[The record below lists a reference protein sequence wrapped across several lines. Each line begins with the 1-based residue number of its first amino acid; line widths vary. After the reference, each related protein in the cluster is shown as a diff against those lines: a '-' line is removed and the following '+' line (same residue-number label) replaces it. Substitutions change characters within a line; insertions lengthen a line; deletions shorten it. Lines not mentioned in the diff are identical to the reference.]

1 MENRTETLQ
10 KRMIYL
16 LQELDDYG
24 YTREEILEDLNSN
37 NPSTEK
43 ETVMEYFDLKIR
55 IDERLNHMNS
65 HNVHNANSKGDLE

>member
-24 YTREEILEDLNSN
+24 YTREETLEDLNSN

-65 HNVHNANSKGDLE
+65 HNVQIANSGGKNE